1 MSLPFDDRDGKIWLD
16 GQLIDWREA
25 KLHVLS
31 HGLHYGSSVFEGER
45 AYAGKV
51 FKSRAHTER
60 FKKSAEMLG
69 FEIPYSLEE
78 IEAAKDAVI
87 TANNLSNAYLRP
99 VAWRGSEMMAVA
111 AQNSKIHVAVAA
123 WDWPSM
129 FKPEVKEKGI
139 RLKWAPYK
147 RPSPETEPVHAKAAG
162 LYMIC
167 TISKHDAEK
176 HGYNDALMLDY
187 RGYLAEATGANLFL
201 VIDGEIHTPTADCF
215 LNGITRQTVI
225 ELARSRGITVH
236 ERHIMPD
243 ELSRVQEVFLT
254 GTAAEITPVGEI
266 EGQRFTPGTITHQL
280 MEDYHAATHAHV
292 KTAAA

>member
-16 GQLIDWREA
+16 GKLIDWRDA

-51 FKSRAHTER
+51 FKNRAHTER

-69 FEIPYSLEE
+69 FEIPYSFDE
-78 IEAAKDAVI
+78 IEAAKEAVI
-87 TANNLSNAYLRP
+87 KANNLENAYLRP

-129 FKPEVKEKGI
+129 FSPEIKKNGI

-176 HGYNDALMLDY
+176 DGYNDALMLDY

-201 VIDGEIHTPTADCF
+201 VIDGEIHTPTPDCF

-225 ELARSRGITVH
+225 ELAKARQTKVI
-236 ERHIMPD
+236 ERHIMPE
-243 ELSRVQEVFLT
+243 ELSKVQEVFLT

-266 EGQRFTPGTITHQL
+266 QGQKFTPGPVTHQL
-280 MEDYHAATHAHV
+280 MEDYRAATHAHV

>member
-16 GQLIDWREA
+16 GKLVEWRDA

-31 HGLHYGSSVFEGER
+31 HGLHYASSVFEGER

-51 FKSRAHTER
+51 FKNREHTQR

-69 FEIPYSLEE
+69 FEIPYSFEE
-78 IEAAKDAVI
+78 IEAAKEEVLK
-87 TANNLSNAYLRP
+87 ANGFTDAYLRP

-111 AQNSKIHVAVAA
+111 AQKAKIHVAVAA
-123 WDWPSM
+123 WQWPSM
-129 FKPEVKEKGI
+129 FNPEIKEKGI

-176 HGYNDALMLDY
+176 NGYQDALMLDY

-201 VIDGEIHTPTADCF
+201 VIDGEIHTPTPDCF

-225 ELARSRGITVH
+225 ELAKKRQLKVH
-236 ERHIMPD
+236 ERHIMPE
-243 ELSRVQEVFLT
+243 ELSKVQEVFLT

-266 EGQRFTPGTITHQL
+266 EGQKFTVGPITKQL
-280 MEDYHAATHAHV
+280 IDDYQAATHAHV
-292 KTAAA
+292 KGQAA

>member
-45 AYAGKV
+45 AYAGQV

-60 FKKSAEMLG
+60 FKKSGEMLG
-69 FEIPYSLEE
+69 FDIPYSLEE
-78 IEAAKDAVI
+78 IEAAKEAVI
-87 TANNLSNAYLRP
+87 KANNLSNAYLRP

-111 AQNSKIHVAVAA
+111 AQASKIHVAVAA
-123 WDWPSM
+123 WEWPHM
-129 FKPEVKEKGI
+129 FKPEVKAKGI

-225 ELARSRGITVH
+225 ELARARGITVH
-236 ERHIMPD
+236 ERHIMPE
-243 ELSRVQEVFLT
+243 ELSRVSEVFLT

-266 EGQRFTPGTITHQL
+266 EGQLFTPGATTHQL

-292 KTAAA
+292 KTVAA

>member
-1 MSLPFDDRDGKIWLD
+1 MSVIPFDDRDGTIWLD
-16 GQLIDWREA
+16 GQLVNWRDA

-45 AYAGKV
+45 AYGGKI
-51 FKSRAHTER
+51 FKNRAHTER
-60 FKKSAEMLG
+60 FHASAEQLG
-69 FEIPYSLEE
+69 FTIPYSYDA
-78 IEAAKDAVI
+78 IEAAKEAVLK
-87 TANNLSNAYLRP
+87 ANNLSDAYLRP

-111 AQNSKIHVAVAA
+111 AQHSKIHVAVAA
-123 WDWPSM
+123 WEWPSM
-129 FKPEVKEKGI
+129 FNPEIKARGI

-176 HGYNDALMLDY
+176 HGYQDALMLDY

-225 ELARSRGITVH
+225 QLARDAGISVH
-236 ERHIMPD
+236 ERHIKPE
-243 ELSRVQEVFLT
+243 ELARVSEVFLT

-266 EGQRFTPGTITHQL
+266 EGQIFTPGSITHTL
-280 MEDYHAATHAHV
+280 MDAYTKATRG
-292 KTAAA
+292 